1 MKKLISVLILTA
13 LLLSSV
19 LAIVPASAAGASG
32 RESIIVNS
40 RDNQMAGEGP
50 SFYYNYHLYAHEV
63 NQYPINSVKRPDGG
77 TGYQGTSAYM
87 LRSRNAAN
95 GSASFMN
102 GDIES
107 WSGVYND
114 YAPSDEK
121 GTITDKDGKTYDFDA
136 WCGISIRDTATV
148 SGFSF
153 YTTNESTKGGRHLI
167 EELMLFGAVVEPEL
181 HTYAPNSWFPMTE
194 LITDVQATYTDDGKL
209 AYVTGDFDMPYEIDY
224 LFMAL
229 NMEGDNGGSF
239 TIVEIELYEDTG
251 DHVDNKDLDTK
262 TLKETLALAEE
273 SLANEKGFTVSSFAA
288 LTKAYNAAKK
298 IAEKDKTT
306 QETIDRVATTLYKAI
321 TNLVPVADTSGL
333 ESEIAKCE
341 ALVQSDYTVSTW
353 TALATALSA
362 AKELLESGN
371 ASEATVAEHLAAL
384 TAATQALATKAT
396 SEAIDAVKAKIDEAL
411 AIDSEDY
418 TMSSFTALRVI
429 LRDINILIGEGA
441 DNVSGPQCEEAI
453 KSIDD
458 AIAALA
464 ERADIEAI
472 KAILTE
478 ALNIDPKA
486 YTAASFAELS
496 TAMNALSVFTTGST
510 ENATVEEGEA
520 LVAALEA
527 AKAALVKLGDLA
539 PVTAKIAEL
548 EKLVADEYTEES
560 WKALTDAIAAAKAL
574 KADAATEADVA
585 SALAAL
591 EAAEKGLAKPAPT
604 EPATQPAEAEGGCGG
619 VISVGAVVIVAALGF
634 GITALKRR

>member
-1 MKKLISVLILTA
+1 MKKLISVLVLSA
-13 LLLSSV
+13 LMLSSI

-63 NQYPINSVKRPDGG
+63 GEYPINSVKRPDGG

-167 EELMLFGAVVEPEL
+167 EELMLFGAVVDPAL

-209 AYVTGDFDMPYEIDY
+209 AYVTGDFDMPYDIDY

-251 DHVDNKDLDTK
+251 DHVDIKDLDTK

-453 KSIDD
+453 KSIDEG
-458 AIAALA
+458 IAALV

-604 EPATQPAEAEGGCGG
+604 EPATQPVAEGGCGG
-619 VISVGAVVIVAALGF
+619 VISVGAVVLVATLGF